1 LHDQCHNDGL
11 RNFWEMM
18 ALRRDAGWALII
30 GFVAAAMTAAG
41 DAPAAVHPIG
51 LDQCARGCG
60 SNPMDGAD
68 VAQDGADA
76 IITMTLIG
84 GAARGANDP
93 NPFPLRFDPEAT
105 PTVLASGLPS
115 ALSANGGTASG
126 AQGGSTYVDFEYVFT
141 HPDQVVGPATFLSV
155 ASLTGQLT
163 FGDFLADSNAYFA
176 AQSEALSAR
185 FPIEADLS
193 IPNRGPSRRFW
204 TEDSEAT
211 QKETTH
217 KKAPPPT
224 FSWTDSSAAP
234 SQ

>member
-1 LHDQCHNDGL
+1 
-11 RNFWEMM
+11 MM
-18 ALRRDAGWALII
+18 ALRRDAEWALII
-30 GFVAAAMTAAG
+30 GFVAAAMTAASN
-41 DAPAAVHPIG
+41 APAAVHPIG

-60 SNPMDGAD
+60 SNAMDGAD
-68 VAQDGADA
+68 VAEDGVEAK
-76 IITMTLIG
+76 ITMTVIG
-84 GAARGANDP
+84 GPARGANDP

-115 ALSANGGTASG
+115 ALSANGGKASG
-126 AQGGSTYVDFEYVFT
+126 AYSGSSYVDFEYVFT
-141 HPDQVVGPATFLSV
+141 HPDQVVGPAIFLSV

-176 AQSEALSAR
+176 AQTEALSA
-185 FPIEADLS
+185 PIPTESDLS

-204 TEDSEAT
+204 TDDGETT

-217 KKAPPPT
+217 KKAPAPT

>member
-1 LHDQCHNDGL
+1 
-11 RNFWEMM
+11 MT
-18 ALRRDAGWALII
+18 ALRRDAEWALII
-30 GFVAAAMTAAG
+30 GLAAAAMTAAG

-51 LDQCARGCG
+51 LDQCARGCD
-60 SNPMDGAD
+60 SNAMDGAD
-68 VAQDGADA
+68 AAQDGADA

-84 GAARGANDP
+84 GPARGANDP

-115 ALSANGGTASG
+115 ALSANSGKASG
-126 AQGGSTYVDFEYVFT
+126 AHGGSTYVDFEYAFT
-141 HPDQVVGPATFLSV
+141 HPDQVGGPAFLSV

-185 FPIEADLS
+185 FPIEVDFGA
-193 IPNRGPSRRFW
+193 PNRGPSRRFW

-211 QKETTH
+211 QQEATQK
-217 KKAPPPT
+217 KKAARPT